1 MLTEALPTF
10 SPASVAIGLLTIAVI
25 QILHRTRPN
34 WPGMLIAVAL
44 ASLAVLPLEHE
55 IETIGSVFGGIGGGL
70 RAPRLPDFDAEMI
83 RAVLPDAIA
92 FTILGA
98 IESLLS
104 AVVAESMT
112 GHKHRPNAELVGQGI
127 ANVGSALFGGLLV
140 TGTIART
147 ATNVRAGARSP
158 AAGMF
163 HALVVLAALILLA
176 PLAAAIPLA
185 ALAGVLIHVSLHM
198 IDVAAM
204 RNLWR
209 TARAELA
216 ILGVTL
222 ALTVL
227 RDLTEAIMVGTA
239 LGSLYFLRRL
249 ARMSGITATP
259 VPLAEAE
266 HQEQEAG
273 TLILTLTGACFFG
286 LAPILESVLERIS
299 ETPRHLVVDLSAVPV
314 IDQTGA
320 RSLAAFLRRECQ
332 RGTEKIWITHAS
344 PADRRALRS
353 ADLPAGTRFAA
364 SVESALACLNADVAR
379 TQPDREAT

>member
-1 MLTEALPTF
+1 
-10 SPASVAIGLLTIAVI
+10 
-25 QILHRTRPN
+25 
-34 WPGMLIAVAL
+34 
-44 ASLAVLPLEHE
+44 
-55 IETIGSVFGGIGGGL
+55 
-70 RAPRLPDFDAEMI
+70 
-83 RAVLPDAIA
+83 
-92 FTILGA
+92 
-98 IESLLS
+98 
-104 AVVAESMT
+104 
-112 GHKHRPNAELVGQGI
+112 
-127 ANVGSALFGGLLV
+127 
-140 TGTIART
+140 
-147 ATNVRAGARSP
+147 
-158 AAGMF
+158 
-163 HALVVLAALILLA
+163 
-176 PLAAAIPLA
+176 
-185 ALAGVLIHVSLHM
+185 
-198 IDVAAM
+198 
-204 RNLWR
+204 
-209 TARAELA
+209 
-216 ILGVTL
+216 
-222 ALTVL
+222 
-227 RDLTEAIMVGTA
+227 
-239 LGSLYFLRRL
+239 
-249 ARMSGITATP
+249 MSGITATP